1 MDQLPESLQ
10 PWFEVDPWYLDSL
23 LKTWSES
30 STADPLL
37 REVLDIALQQFIYML
52 VTICFFG
59 PKHFTQ
65 WNSYK
70 IVRSPANYSR
80 NVVRK
85 PLIKH
90 RFR

>member
-52 VTICFFG
+52 VTICFSG
-59 PKHFTQ
+59 
-65 WNSYK
+65 
-70 IVRSPANYSR
+70 R
-80 NVVRK
+80 NILRNGILTKLFVLLQITVET
-85 PLIKH
+85 
-90 RFR
+90 